1 MLHLR
6 MTRRLP
12 FCIAEETD
20 GDTDQVQGVRTQNGP
35 VQVRVC
41 LLSCAEEVC
50 FKNVNAAQLQNQD

>member
-1 MLHLR
+1 MLLI
-6 MTRRLP
+6 M
-12 FCIAEETD
+12 EDD
-20 GDTDQVQGVRTQNGP
+20 GIDTDQIHGVWPQIGP